1 MRLHSGKTLLFLF
14 FLLLTSP
21 AFARNGL
28 SLFPAAADGAA
39 SPGGLRLG
47 FGLGKYTSHVS
58 GPEIYMWRVNN
69 GYADG
74 NKRILE
80 VSDRFGS
87 MQDFKNIHLAMESD
101 GGPGPFTYEF
111 SYSARFKVC
120 DARYTYDTG
129 PNTPTGTRSEKTKM
143 TINTGSF
150 ALIFNPSKMNWLRPG
165 VSMDIGFLR
174 TKIKVEDDLA
184 GTTGKWQPWFWS
196 FKVLG
201 SDITPKTPIAGVSVF
216 AVLDF
221 KVVSL
226 RITHLVPVLNG
237 SLNSE
242 TNKYTNIPW
251 SEKVFPIQHTVIS
264 AYIKIKS

>member
-1 MRLHSGKTLLFLF
+1 MLHVFKNTGIA
-14 FLLLTSP
+14 LLLMLQAVP
-21 AFARNGL
+21 ATARETQL
-28 SLFPAAADGAA
+28 HFPAAADYNT
-39 SPGGLRLG
+39 PGGLRIG
-47 FGLGKYTSHVS
+47 FGLGQYTRHVS

-74 NKRILE
+74 NKRILD
-80 VSDRFGS
+80 VSDKFGS
-87 MQDFKNIHLAMESD
+87 MQDFKNIHLAFESAD
-101 GGPGPFTYEF
+101 GPGIFTYEF

-120 DARYTYDTG
+120 DARYTYDNG
-129 PNTPTGTRSEKTKM
+129 PATPTGTRFEKAKM
-143 TINTGSF
+143 TLNTGSF
-150 ALIFNPSKMNWLRPG
+150 ALIVNPPKMNWLRPG

-184 GTTGKWQPWFWS
+184 GNTDGWQPWFWS

-216 AVLDF
+216 ALMDF
-221 KVVSL
+221 NVVSL
-226 RITHLVPVLNG
+226 RITHMVPMLNG

-242 TNKYTNIPW
+242 TGKYTNIPW
-251 SEKVFPIQHTVIS
+251 SEKVFPIQHTVVT